1 MGIHVLAMMLCCCI
15 QATGSSVS
23 SMKQW
28 SSSIFLGPTRSSGGS
43 HRILGCPTMHFYQ
56 VRSGGGGVEPENL
69 PLRFKYYEGV
79 HARFLCKSS
88 IVYLSFDRTPSVSTR
103 PFISIIALLL
113 IPFRG
118 ALAFDIS
125 RSDNVS
131 RNLNPCIPP
140 G

>member
-28 SSSIFLGPTRSSGGS
+28 PSSIFLGPTRSSGGS
-43 HRILGCPTMHFYQ
+43 HRIPGYPTMHLYQ
-56 VRSGGGGVEPENL
+56 VRSGGGVEPESL

-79 HARFLCKSS
+79 HARFLCKSG
-88 IVYLSFDRTPSVSTR
+88 IVYLSFDRMPPVSTR

-118 ALAFDIS
+118 TLAFDIS
-125 RSDNVS
+125 RNDNVS